1 MADPNAG
8 HGSLPRLPMLSQSL
22 SHARRVSRLLVWIG
36 GALLIGSALLVA
48 VDVVLRRLFNWSLGG
63 SDEISGYAFG
73 IATALALAFSLLERA
88 HIRVDAAYLVFPA
101 WLRRVADILGM
112 ALFVGFVA
120 LVTVM
125 AAGVAL
131 DSLEHGSRSITPLRT
146 PLVLAQAPW
155 LFGWAF
161 CVACG
166 ALLLVTALV
175 RLLRRDGA
183 GADALIG
190 AKSVSEQIEDET
202 A

>member
-1 MADPNAG
+1 MAGLSAG
-8 HGSLPRLPMLSQSL
+8 HETLPRPQMFARSL

-48 VDVVLRRLFNWSLGG
+48 VDVILRRLFNWSLGG
-63 SDEISGYAFG
+63 ADEISGYAFG

-88 HIRVDAAYLVFPA
+88 HIRVDAAYLVVPT
-101 WLRRVADILGM
+101 WLRRAADLLGM

-120 LVTVM
+120 LVAVM

-131 DSLEHGSRSITPLRT
+131 DSLQHGSRSITPLRT
-146 PLVLAQAPW
+146 PLILAQAPW

-166 ALLLVTALV
+166 GLLLVAALI
-175 RLLRRDGA
+175 RLLHRDGA